1 MTSITRFQDIQ
12 AWQEARMLVS
22 RIYKAS
28 QSGQLSRDFG
38 LKDQIQRSGVS
49 IMANIAEG
57 FGRRGRQEFVH
68 FLKIARGSC
77 SEVQSHLYVALDNGS
92 IDELTFQDLQARS
105 ETVGRRISAF
115 IAHLKRT
122 TQ

>member
-1 MTSITRFQDIQ
+1 
-12 AWQEARMLVS
+12 
-22 RIYKAS
+22 
-28 QSGQLSRDFG
+28 
-38 LKDQIQRSGVS
+38 
-49 IMANIAEG
+49 MANIAEG
-57 FGRRGRQEFVH
+57 FGRRGRQEFVQ

-77 SEVQSHLYVALDNGS
+77 AEVQSHLYVALDNGS

-122 TQ
+122 PE